1 MSKPQPVATN
11 FYPPI
16 YRVCLVRERDT
27 SVYLDQFSDPKVAYA
42 WAREALFS
50 TSDREELWILALD
63 TKNQMIG
70 ANMVSMGSL
79 SVSIVHPREVFKPLV
94 LCSAAACIVFHNH
107 PSGDSGPSAEDARTT
122 ERLTRAGAILG
133 IDVLDHI
140 ICGSDNYYSF
150 AVAGRMG
157 AKDYE

>member
-50 TSDREELWILALD
+50 TSDREELWILAL
-63 TKNQMIG
+63 TWFPWV
-70 ANMVSMGSL
+70 A
-79 SVSIVHPREVFKPLV
+79 
-94 LCSAAACIVFHNH
+94 SACQ
-107 PSGDSGPSAEDARTT
+107 
-122 ERLTRAGAILG
+122 LYILG
-133 IDVLDHI
+133 KYLSRWCCALPLPVSFFI
-140 ICGSDNYYSF
+140 IIRREIR
-150 AVAGRMG
+150 GRLRKMRALLSG
-157 AKDYE
+157 

>member
-16 YRVCLVRERDT
+16 YR
-27 SVYLDQFSDPKVAYA
+27 
-42 WAREALFS
+42 
-50 TSDREELWILALD
+50 
-63 TKNQMIG
+63 
-70 ANMVSMGSL
+70 
-79 SVSIVHPREVFKPLV
+79 
-94 LCSAAACIVFHNH
+94 
-107 PSGDSGPSAEDARTT
+107 DARTT